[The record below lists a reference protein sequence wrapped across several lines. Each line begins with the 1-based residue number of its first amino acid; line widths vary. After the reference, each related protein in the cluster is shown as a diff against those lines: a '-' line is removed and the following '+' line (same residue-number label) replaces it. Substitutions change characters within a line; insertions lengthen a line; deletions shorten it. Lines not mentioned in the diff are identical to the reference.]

1 MKPNV
6 PSSRFEEPEADRLI
20 AAFGIKP
27 SHENKQQM
35 EDFLRQQKQKFI
47 EIERQ
52 RDARGRSGSERG
64 V

>member
-35 EDFLRQQKQKFI
+35 EDFLRQQKEKFI

-52 RDARGRSGSERG
+52 RGTEKTRGRARG
-64 V
+64 